1 MDFAG
6 AIKAGFKNYFRFR
19 GRATR
24 PEYWWFV
31 LFAFLVSI
39 VASVIDSIIGKDSVG
54 NLVSIGLFL
63 PQLSLLFRRFR
74 DAGVSP
80 KWLLTYVLPLFVT
93 FNVVFANADAFA
105 ALAADIETYADDS
118 QGLQNAIMTGGYL
131 ESLIGPVLLMLAAWV
146 LWAIFEF
153 IVTVLPTKN
162 QPEAP
167 VAPDTTA

>member
-6 AIKAGFKNYFRFR
+6 AIKAGFKNFFKFS

-31 LFAFLVSI
+31 LFAFLVSL
-39 VASVIDSIIGKDSVG
+39 VAGVVDTTLGTTSVG
-54 NLVSIGLFL
+54 NLVSLVLFV

-80 KWLLTYVLPLFVT
+80 LWLFTYLVPLFVT
-93 FNVVFANADAFA
+93 FNVLFANVDAFV
-105 ALAADIETYADDS
+105 ALGTDIEKYANDS
-118 QGLQNAIMTGGYL
+118 EGLQNALMTGGYL
-131 ESLIGPVLLMLAAWV
+131 EVLAGPLLLVLGLWLAWS
-146 LWAIFEF
+146 IFQLV
-153 IVTVLPTKN
+153 ITLLPTKK
-162 QPEAP
+162 QPEPP